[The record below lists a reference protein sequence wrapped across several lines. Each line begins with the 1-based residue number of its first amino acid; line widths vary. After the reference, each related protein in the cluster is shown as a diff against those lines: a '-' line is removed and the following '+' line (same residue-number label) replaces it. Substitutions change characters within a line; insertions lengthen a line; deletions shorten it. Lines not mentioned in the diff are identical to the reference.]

1 MSLINKAL
9 STGWVIAISIV
20 VSVTVWGVASLF
32 FHIPLAL
39 SQLGLAGLASI
50 VGGIAT
56 IGGIA
61 TGLIG
66 LYSLTSINE
75 KIDKAIKME
84 KKSWQ
89 KQLNE
94 EMVRNLRAFSEYNEG
109 TVKSDIRE
117 AALCMEK
124 ALKFQPELPLAAE
137 HIGMRFSKATGEWAW
152 GLIDRSRNFEFTFNN
167 YGRVNTL
174 SPTQYESNEYRHY
187 AITWLERALLVTGN
201 VPLIKYEL
209 AKLYI
214 LINDNKKGLSFL
226 KDAIEQD
233 PQLKNCTMRDLG
245 LILWNCREDEEVRT
259 ICEMLGK
266 PAILYLSETSL
277 NELLDNPLGYPLGT
291 MIPILGV
298 RRNTITLK
306 SKDSYPTLY
315 DIGKRTSAN
324 GNTEYVLQFYEDTVI
339 RLPRENEDP
348 WDAKTLLKVVNDAFV
363 TIGMFR
369 E

>member
-1 MSLINKAL
+1 MSSINKAL

-20 VSVTVWGVASLF
+20 VSVIVWGVASLF

-75 KIDKAIKME
+75 KIDKAIEME

-89 KQLNE
+89 KQLHE
-94 EMVRNLRAFSEYNEG
+94 EMVRNLHAFSEYNEG
-109 TVKSDIRE
+109 TVKNDIRE
-117 AALCMEK
+117 AAQCMEN

-137 HIGMRFSKATGEWAW
+137 HMGMRFSKATCEWAW
-152 GLIDRSRNFEFTFNN
+152 GLIDRHRNSEFAFPN
-167 YGRVNTL
+167 YGRLNSL
-174 SPTQYESNEYRHY
+174 SPTLCESGEYRHY
-187 AITWLERALLVTGN
+187 AITWLERALLVTEN

-214 LINDNKKGLSFL
+214 LIHDNKKGISLL

-233 PQLKNCTMRDLG
+233 SRLINCDMRDLG
-245 LILWNCREDEEVRT
+245 LILWNCREDEEVRI

-277 NELLDNPLGYPLGT
+277 NDLLNNPHGYPLGT

-298 RRNTITLK
+298 RRNTMTLE
-306 SKDSYPTLY
+306 SKDSFPTLY

-324 GNTEYVLQFYEDTVI
+324 GNTEYVLQLYDDGVI
-339 RLPRENEDP
+339 RLPRENEEP
-348 WDAKTLLKVVNDAFV
+348 WDAKTLLKVVNDSFI